1 MISKTW
7 GRGGGEGDRDVADT
21 GGPTEH
27 ARYEPLGF

>member
-7 GRGGGEGDRDVADT
+7 GGGGEGDRDVADA